1 MQRKTEKEK
10 GVRKMERKKRKEVKG
25 RKEEW

>member
-1 MQRKTEKEK
+1 MQRKKEKEK